1 MRVLCHDPILP
12 SIPKRE
18 LGGSNT
24 ISHKLRKFLTWN
36 RFQEKRIDFG
46 LFQEGMVLA
55 RVFKGIAVMRCL
67 TRSSALFAVM
77 VFGFY
82 CPMQESHGQMAGPGI
97 GFRNDLKTPIIVQGV
112 SLVNKMQR
120 RGQPFLVNPGKTVWD
135 NNLPPGTLRI
145 YTIYDANQQRI
156 LIQNLPINV
165 QKTDQFFVTRP
176 VPGRAGQVK
185 VEQEPVPQ
193 P

>member
-1 MRVLCHDPILP
+1 
-12 SIPKRE
+12 
-18 LGGSNT
+18 
-24 ISHKLRKFLTWN
+24 
-36 RFQEKRIDFG
+36 
-46 LFQEGMVLA
+46 
-55 RVFKGIAVMRCL
+55 MRCL
-67 TRSSALFAVM
+67 IRSLALFAVM
-77 VFGFY
+77 VLGLN
-82 CPMQESHGQMAGPGI
+82 CPLQESQGQMPGPGI

-156 LIQNLPINV
+156 LIQNIPINV
-165 QKTDQFFVTRP
+165 QKADQFFVTRP
-176 VPGRAGQVK
+176 VPGRLGQVK